1 MIIDIFKTS
10 IYKTHIN
17 NLNYYNFFINLL
29 NKCLDKN
36 EGRVLSN
43 KGGFQSN
50 DFSSDNIDDKNII
63 DDIFINPS
71 FNFLKSFKIKKEFK
85 LSNCYFWINKNYK
98 NSYNE
103 RHTHGNDV
111 ISGVYYLEVPTNSG
125 NIIFENGDN
134 LKFNSNYTSIFDDS
148 NFKKFYTIIPK
159 KFDLILFF
167 GETIHRVESNLSNED
182 RISVSFNINI
192 N

>member
-17 NLNYYNFFINLL
+17 NLNYYNFFIDLL

-36 EGRVLSN
+36 EGRLLSN
-43 KGGFQSN
+43 VGGFQSKN
-50 DFSSDNIDDKNII
+50 FSSDNFDNRNII

-71 FNFLKSFKIKKEFK
+71 LNFLKSFKIKKEFK
-85 LSNCYFWINKNYK
+85 LSNCNFWINKNYK

-111 ISGVYYLEVPTNSG
+111 ISGVYYLDVPTNSG
-125 NIIFENGDN
+125 SLVFENSDN
-134 LKFNSNYTSIFDDS
+134 LKFNSNYNHIFDDA
-148 NFKKFYTIIPK
+148 NFYKIYTVTPK

-167 GETIHRVESNLSNED
+167 GETIHRVEYNLSNED